1 MKHILHHLGV
11 THESNGRTDR
21 RTDILLLLMV
31 MMIMMMKMMR
41 CCVAGNFPCLRAY
54 FHLERRLRAYILT
67 TYLPSFLV
75 VLLSWLSFWIDLESA
90 PARTSLSILTIL
102 TITTQ
107 SSGLL
112 RSMPAGSFTKAID
125 VWMATCLVF
134 VFGAFIEYSIVNTLA
149 RRQKAKSSREG
160 TTISG
165 LLSATTAAAAPL
177 QPTATSSA
185 ALTLGTKT
193 QRVRRTNLNPKPA
206 CCSGFKECCF
216 NSYRVSVKCAVWQN
230 FIDTAV

>member
-1 MKHILHHLGV
+1 M
-11 THESNGRTDR
+11 R
-21 RTDILLLLMV
+21 RSLQIQDEREDEEATLWY
-31 MMIMMMKMMR
+31 
-41 CCVAGNFPCLRAY
+41 VAGAFPCLRAH

-149 RRQKAKSSREG
+149 RRQKAKTVRDGSSA
-160 TTISG
+160 IAG
-165 LLSATTAAAAPL
+165 LLSATATAALPL
-177 QPTATSSA
+177 QPVASSSA
-185 ALTLGTKT
+185 ALNAFGART
-193 QRVRRTNLNPKPA
+193 QRVIYHHITRTALSHSVERTPPPRLTQLSLLNKHLVTHILPCIQYGGVTVTRIPTP
-206 CCSGFKECCF
+206 
-216 NSYRVSVKCAVWQN
+216 NRNV
-230 FIDTAV
+230 I

>member
-1 MKHILHHLGV
+1 MI
-11 THESNGRTDR
+11 
-21 RTDILLLLMV
+21 
-31 MMIMMMKMMR
+31 MMIMMKAMR
-41 CCVAGNFPCLRAY
+41 CCVAGAFPCLRAY

-149 RRQKAKSSREG
+149 RRQKAKTSREG

-165 LLSATTAAAAPL
+165 LLAATAAAAAPI

-185 ALTLGTKT
+185 ALTLGAKT
-193 QRVRRTNLNPKPA
+193 QRVRRTNLNP
-206 CCSGFKECCF
+206 
-216 NSYRVSVKCAVWQN
+216 
-230 FIDTAV
+230 

>member
-1 MKHILHHLGV
+1 MSCGWLWLS
-11 THESNGRTDR
+11 T
-21 RTDILLLLMV
+21 
-31 MMIMMMKMMR
+31 
-41 CCVAGNFPCLRAY
+41 AGNFPCLRAY

-125 VWMATCLVF
+125 VWMATCLVS
-134 VFGAFIEYSIVNTLA
+134 E
-149 RRQKAKSSREG
+149 
-160 TTISG
+160 
-165 LLSATTAAAAPL
+165 
-177 QPTATSSA
+177 
-185 ALTLGTKT
+185 
-193 QRVRRTNLNPKPA
+193 
-206 CCSGFKECCF
+206 
-216 NSYRVSVKCAVWQN
+216 
-230 FIDTAV
+230 